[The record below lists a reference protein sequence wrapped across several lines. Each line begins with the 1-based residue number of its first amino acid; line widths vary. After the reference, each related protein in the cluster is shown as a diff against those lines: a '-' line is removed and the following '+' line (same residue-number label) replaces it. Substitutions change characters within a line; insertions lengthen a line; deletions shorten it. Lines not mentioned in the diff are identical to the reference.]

1 VAYKN
6 GETYL
11 QLELKLLSLHYRI
24 SVNIWWSEGY
34 T

>member
-1 VAYKN
+1 M
-6 GETYL
+6 
-11 QLELKLLSLHYRI
+11 ELKVLSLHYKI